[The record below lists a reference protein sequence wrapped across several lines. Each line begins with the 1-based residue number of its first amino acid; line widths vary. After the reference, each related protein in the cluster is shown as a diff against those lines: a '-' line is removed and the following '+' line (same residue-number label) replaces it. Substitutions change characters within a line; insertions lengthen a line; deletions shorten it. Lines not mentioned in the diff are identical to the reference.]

1 MKIDFKNM
9 KVDDVQRVHEIEKA
23 SFTTPWS
30 KQSIIKEITEN
41 KLSRYKIL
49 TVDDNIIGYYGL
61 WIVHDEAHVMNIAID
76 PDYRSQGYGTMLFE
90 NLIETAIKEGVK
102 RVTLEV
108 RRSNEHAINLYEKFG
123 FEASAIRKGYYRD
136 VGEDALIMW
145 LVIEDME

>member
-9 KVDDVQRVHEIEKA
+9 KVDDVTRVHEIEKA

-30 KQSIIKEITEN
+30 RQSIIKEITEN
-41 KLSRYKIL
+41 KLSRYKVL
-49 TVDDNIIGYYGL
+49 TLDDHIIGYYGL
-61 WIVHDEAHVMNIAID
+61 WIVADEAHVMNIAID
-76 PDYRSQGYGTMLFE
+76 PDYRSQGYGTKLFE
-90 NLIETAIKEGVK
+90 NLIETAIAEGVK